1 MSCPLSEILPRRR
14 GSVEKDEHDMNL
26 VSQTSN
32 RVMAVADGA
41 VIAIG
46 EPAEIQNHPDVLR
59 AYLGD

>member
-1 MSCPLSEILPRRR
+1 MMTKVKIKRFDIYREQ
-14 GSVEKDEHDMNL
+14 VL

-46 EPAEIQNHPDVLR
+46 EPSEIQNHPDVLR